1 MLMTIIRYALF
12 AAVSTLVNL
21 GTQEFVLRAF
31 PVLPLTVAIVA
42 GTLVGFALKY
52 VLDKRW
58 IFFDG
63 YDGHAREA
71 RKVVLYGLFS
81 IVTTLVFWGFEL
93 SFWAIWRTATA
104 KYAGAVLG
112 LAIGYTAKYV
122 ADRHL
127 VFVQRSAPWSSAA
140 GAVSRAAPANSLPR

>member
-1 MLMTIIRYALF
+1 MLMTVIRYALF
-12 AAVSTLVNL
+12 AAISTLVNL
-21 GTQEFVLRAF
+21 GTQESVLRIF
-31 PVLPLTVAIVA
+31 PVLPVSIAA
-42 GTLVGFALKY
+42 GTLVGFAVKY

-81 IVTTLVFWGFEL
+81 IVTTVVFWGFEL

-127 VFVQRSAPWSSAA
+127 VFVQRSAPWSSAV
-140 GAVSRAAPANSLPR
+140 GAVSRAAPASSLPR